1 MPRVSST
8 PSVPG
13 VHVARSPGRAWFRVS
28 RPPVSGMVR
37 PRLVLVWLVLAA
49 AAFGAFCVTIAFGS
63 GDFPVPPADVVPAL
77 WGSGDFAT
85 LFAVRELRLPRAMVA
100 LLCGLAFGAAGA
112 IFQSV
117 TRNPLASPDMLGIT
131 QGAGAAVAAGL
142 VLGVGG
148 GLSTQSL
155 GLIGALAAGLA
166 MYLLAWNR
174 GTTGYRIVLVGIGI
188 SWMCTSLTA
197 YLVSR
202 TETYQAQKILGWI
215 VGNLNDRGWP
225 QARPLALALLVLL
238 PAVLLL
244 GRLQR
249 TLLLG
254 DEVAGGLGTPVQ
266 RTRLALLLCGSALA
280 AFATA
285 AAGPV
290 LFVAL
295 AAPQIAQRLAR
306 TPAPPVTAAAL
317 TGAAIVLVSD
327 LISQRLLSDM
337 VLPVGVV
344 TGVLGAPFLLWQL
357 ARTNRAGS
365 GG

>member
-1 MPRVSST
+1 ML
-8 PSVPG
+8 G
-13 VHVARSPGRAWFRVS
+13 LHVARTPGRVAFRG
-28 RPPVSGMVR
+28 PGVSGLVR
-37 PRLVLVWLVLAA
+37 PRLILTWLVLSA
-49 AAFGAFCVTIAFGS
+49 AAFAVFCVTVATGT
-63 GDFPVPPADVVPAL
+63 GDFSVPLADVVPAL
-77 WGSGDFAT
+77 WGSGDPAT
-85 LFAVRELRLPRAMVA
+85 LFAVRELRLPRATVA
-100 LLCGLAFGAAGA
+100 LLSGLAFGAAGA
-112 IFQSV
+112 VFQSV

-131 QGAGAAVAAGL
+131 QGASAVVATGL
-142 VLGVGG
+142 AYGIGSSLG
-148 GLSTQSL
+148 TQTL
-155 GLIGALAAGLA
+155 GLIGGLTAGLLI
-166 MYLLAWNR
+166 YVLAWNR
-174 GTTGYRIVLVGIGI
+174 GTTGYRIVLVGIGV
-188 SWMCTSLTA
+188 SWMCTSVTF
-197 YLVSR
+197 YMISR
-202 TETYQAQKILGWI
+202 TEIYQAQKILGWL

-225 QARPLALALLVLL
+225 QAQPLALALLAVL
-238 PAVLLL
+238 PVVLLL
-244 GRLQR
+244 TRLQR

-266 RTRLALLLCGSALA
+266 RTRLTLLLCGSALA

-285 AAGPV
+285 AAGPI

-317 TGAAIVLVSD
+317 TGAAVVLLSD

-357 ARTNRAGS
+357 ARANRAGS